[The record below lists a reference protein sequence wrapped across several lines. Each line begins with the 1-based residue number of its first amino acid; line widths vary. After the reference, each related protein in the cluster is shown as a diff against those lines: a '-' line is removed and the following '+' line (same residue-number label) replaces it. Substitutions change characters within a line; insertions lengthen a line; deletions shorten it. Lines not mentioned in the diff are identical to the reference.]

1 MDFSKDFTVVSN
13 HPSAEKRNRQR
24 VVRTVRNRS
33 VSSAVRTQVK
43 RVREALEE
51 KNKEA
56 AAKTLATA
64 ISALDKASSKGVV
77 HPKAASRTISRLAA
91 QVAKLAAG
99 KDEPAPVAKAG
110 KAAKPKAAAAKA
122 AAKAAK
128 AAAPAAKK

>member
-1 MDFSKDFTVVSN
+1 VSN

-24 VVRTVRNRS
+24 IVRTARNRS

-43 RVREALEE
+43 RVRDALAE

-56 AAKTLATA
+56 AAKTLSVA

-110 KAAKPKAAAAKA
+110 AKTKAAPKAKAKPAAKPAAAAK
-122 AAKAAK
+122 K
-128 AAAPAAKK
+128 